1 MDLYFFQY
9 NYNEGFEGSSLEIVR
24 LSDSNSIVRFHFLL
38 VQEVKFLQKLLL
50 YLQFFL
56 FFLARQIYPDLN
68 FSFEETNYE
77 GKKVVVLTIPAART
91 VPTSFDNERFI
102 RIGSSKESLRK
113 YPEKELYLFDV
124 LRHGFPTIENTPSK
138 YQD

>member
-50 YLQFFL
+50 YLQFFFY
-56 FFLARQIYPDLN
+56 FFLHD
-68 FSFEETNYE
+68 
-77 GKKVVVLTIPAART
+77 
-91 VPTSFDNERFI
+91 RFT
-102 RIGSSKESLRK
+102 RI
-113 YPEKELYLFDV
+113 
-124 LRHGFPTIENTPSK
+124 
-138 YQD
+138 